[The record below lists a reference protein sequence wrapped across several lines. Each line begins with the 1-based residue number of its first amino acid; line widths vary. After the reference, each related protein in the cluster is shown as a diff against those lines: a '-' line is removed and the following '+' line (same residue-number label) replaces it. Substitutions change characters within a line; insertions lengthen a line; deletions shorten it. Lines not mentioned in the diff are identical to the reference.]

1 MSASERVDG
10 TTAGGGPLVI
20 KESAPGRLPLEG
32 SRSGEGEPGKWLLFG
47 EKYGLL
53 MVFILVC
60 AIFSVWHTE
69 TFATADNLR
78 AVVSSQAVVAVLAL
92 GLLVPLVAGNF
103 DLSVGSNAIM
113 CSIAAASVMSKHGW
127 GWAPALILA
136 VALGMTVGLFNG
148 ILVTRGRLNGLI
160 ATLGTA
166 AILGALIQW
175 YTDNVSITNG
185 LSQPLLDLGTKN
197 VLGVPRLVVVAA
209 VVGIAMAYLLTQTPF
224 GRHVVAIGSNPRA
237 ARLVGV
243 RTNRVT
249 LVSFVIAGG
258 LAGMAGVLIIA
269 SQGSGN
275 PSADGIGLLLPALVG
290 VFLGASAFSPGQ
302 FNVPGTV
309 LALLLIAVLVNG
321 LTLAGVAPWIQP
333 LANGV
338 ALIVGVGVAAAFRNK
353 RLGTED
359 V

>member
-1 MSASERVDG
+1 MSAPEHAAATAAGPPIVG
-10 TTAGGGPLVI
+10 TDTVPAPRPAPSSSPSH
-20 KESAPGRLPLEG
+20 EHPSAR
-32 SRSGEGEPGKWLLFG
+32 WLLFG
-47 EKYGLL
+47 EKFGLL
-53 MVFILVC
+53 VVFVLVFTVF
-60 AIFSVWHTE
+60 AIWHTE
-69 TFATADNLR
+69 TFATASNLR

-127 GWAPALILA
+127 SLGAA
-136 VALGMTVGLFNG
+136 VALAIVLGMTVGLFNG
-148 ILVTRGRLNGLI
+148 ILVTRARLNGLI

-175 YTDNVSITNG
+175 YTDNVSITIG
-185 LSQPLLDLGTKN
+185 LSQSLLDLGTKN
-197 VLGVPRLVVVAA
+197 VLGVPRLVVVAVVVA
-209 VVGIAMAYLLTQTPF
+209 VAVAYLLTQTPY
-224 GRHVVAIGSNPRA
+224 GRQVVAIGSNARA

-249 LVSFVIAGG
+249 LISFVIAGG
-258 LAGMAGVLIIA
+258 LAGLAGVLIIA

-275 PSADGIGLLLPALVG
+275 PSADGIGLLLPALVA

-302 FNVPGTV
+302 FNVPGTM
-309 LALLLIAVLVNG
+309 LGLLLIAVLVNG
-321 LTLAGVAPWIQP
+321 LTLAGVASWIQP

-338 ALIVGVGVAAAFRNK
+338 ALIVGVGVAAAFRNQ
-353 RLGTED
+353 RLGTGD